1 MSAPPPLPD
10 AIKSLLKKHRS
21 LSLLPCGTK
30 LRCSLTGHEMK
41 ATEAAVEPYVRGA
54 RYTKARKW
62 YSRSFESYLTPEL
75 LPLAEEW
82 LRPHKASDKLLF
94 CALTRRAV
102 NRIPKKVVVHLM
114 SPRFTRFLELTRA
127 GKPVPEVEGGDE
139 EEEEGE
145 GGGMRRRGRGRSWR

>member
-1 MSAPPPLPD
+1 MSAPPLP
-10 AIKSLLKKHRS
+10 AELKKLLKKHRS
-21 LSLLPCGTK
+21 ITLLPCGTK

-41 ATEAAVEPYVRGA
+41 PLESAVAPYVAGA

-82 LRPHKASDKLLF
+82 LRPHKDSDKLLF
-94 CALTRRAV
+94 CALTRRTL
-102 NRIPKKVVVHLM
+102 NRIPTKVVVHLL
-114 SPRFTRFLELTRA
+114 SPRFTRFLEFKRA
-127 GKPVPEVEGGDE
+127 GKPVPVAGGE

-145 GGGMRRRGRGRSWR
+145 EEEGE